1 MTIQHIANPKED
13 LFMDNDFMS
22 VKESIKKDVE
32 NRIQPLPV
40 SPEYLD
46 VKISVET
53 ELYVSYIDS
62 FFDVIASTVPRDLPM
77 TKEDFTNYVT
87 TIVYS
92 RVCWVNRKVGQ
103 YVVHPS
109 VKLAVPSFISV
120 VLANVGLASD
130 MKLGVSLTP
139 IMDKPK
145 TLLSEAQLVGISNIL
160 LSLTNSGFVF
170 GTGYAR
176 DKYGSWDFMAMQIV
190 IEKTQG
196 DDESVK
202 GRSQVL
208 RHDSESHPVYAVMAS
223 VLIVSNL
230 ATVLSPRV
238 RYGFVDGMKAEILG
252 LVRH

>member
-1 MTIQHIANPKED
+1 MNNQ
-13 LFMDNDFMS
+13 DFMS
-22 VKESIKKDVE
+22 VSESIKKDVE

-46 VKISVET
+46 VKISVQT
-53 ELYVSYIDS
+53 DLYISYIDS

-103 YVVHPS
+103 YIVHPS

-120 VLANVGLASD
+120 VLANIGLASD
-130 MKLGVSLTP
+130 SKLGVSLTP
-139 IMDKPK
+139 VMDKPEV
-145 TLLSEAQLVGISNIL
+145 LLSESELVGISNIL
-160 LSLTNSGFVF
+160 SSLTNSGFVF

-190 IEKTQG
+190 IDKA
-196 DDESVK
+196 S